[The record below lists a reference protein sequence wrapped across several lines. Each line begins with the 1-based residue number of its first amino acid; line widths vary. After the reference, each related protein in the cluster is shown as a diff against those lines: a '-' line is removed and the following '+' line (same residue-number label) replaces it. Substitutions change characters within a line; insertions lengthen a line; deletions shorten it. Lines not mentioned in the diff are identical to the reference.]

1 MTNLNNDT
9 AKRPFTLKIKN
20 KLALL
25 SALLL
30 LFLSILFAP
39 DILNYVKEGLYLC
52 FNVIIGSVFP
62 FMILTD
68 IIVATTH
75 FERITWLRKSFEF
88 LFRINGCAI
97 SAFIMGIFCGFPIG
111 VKVSVDLYKS
121 GYISKEECERLIGFS
136 NNTGPAFII
145 SGIGLG
151 MRGSIKDGV
160 ILYASMIFS
169 AAICGLILGRNKN
182 SSCKKAA
189 AANTYYDFSASVKSS
204 AINTLYVCA
213 FIVFFSIVCGILKSA
228 IKNNLIY
235 SLIIPFIE
243 ISNSAKSLSSCSYIT
258 QNIEMFLTSFAI
270 SFSGISVHMQAKS
283 FILGT
288 DISMK
293 TYYKTKLLQGA
304 ISALITLFLIII
316 I

>member
-1 MTNLNNDT
+1 MTDLKKANI
-9 AKRPFTLKIKN
+9 KRQLLIKIKSS
-20 KLALL
+20 LAIIPSLC
-25 SALLL
+25 LLL
-30 LFLSILFAP
+30 ISILFAP
-39 DILNYVKEGLYLC
+39 DILNYVKDGLHLC

-68 IIVATTH
+68 IIVATTR
-75 FERITWLRKSFEF
+75 FERISWLRKSFEF
-88 LFRINGCAI
+88 IFKINGCAI
-97 SAFIMGIFCGFPIG
+97 SAFIIGILCGFPIG
-111 VKVSVDLYKS
+111 VKVSLDLYKS

-145 SGIGLG
+145 SGIGAG

-169 AAICGLILGRNKN
+169 AIICGLILGRSKN
-182 SSCKKAA
+182 SSYKKATVT
-189 AANTYYDFSASVKSS
+189 NTSYDFSASIKSS
-204 AINTLYVCA
+204 SINTLYVCA
-213 FIVFFSIVCGILKSA
+213 FIVFFSIVCGVLKSA

-243 ISNSAKSLSSCSYIT
+243 ISNSAKSLSSGNFLN
-258 QNIEMFLTSFAI
+258 QNIEMILTSFAI
-270 SFSGISVHMQAKS
+270 SFSGISVHMQARS

-293 TYYKTKLLQGA
+293 TYYGAKLLQGTLA
-304 ISALITLFLIII
+304 SLITLFLVILI
-316 I
+316 